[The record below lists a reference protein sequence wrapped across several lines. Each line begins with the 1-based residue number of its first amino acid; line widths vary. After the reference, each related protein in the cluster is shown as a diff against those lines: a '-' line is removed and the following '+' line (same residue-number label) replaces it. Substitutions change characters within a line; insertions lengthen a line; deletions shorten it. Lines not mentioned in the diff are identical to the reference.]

1 MLKRT
6 TLGVT
11 GVAPLVVV
19 RALLGALVKH
29 ARYIERVR
37 PILREIALLTLG
49 VAGRTVHLR
58 FGIVHAPTLIDA
70 LEETTQMEIV
80 VAAVIVLLQTTV
92 VETSRTTLTGGSTLI
107 CIIVGGNFIGKPK
120 VVGRKIFV
128 RVAPVD
134 IATFSRI
141 APAHRHALKIRFHAT
156 DGRVGPA
163 IIMLDFATLLG
174 AGHLALVPRGLAL
187 LGARFAETRHVERV
201 SPSVPVA
208 VPY

>member
-1 MLKRT
+1 MLERT
-6 TLGVT
+6 TLGIA
-11 GVAPLVVV
+11 GVAPLVIV
-19 RALLGALVKH
+19 RALLGARVEH
-29 ARYIERVR
+29 ARYVERVQ
-37 PILREIALLTLG
+37 PVLRKVALLAFG
-49 VAGRTVHLR
+49 VARRAVHLR
-58 FGIVHAPTLIDA
+58 FGVVQAPALVDA
-70 LEETTQMEIV
+70 LEETAQVRIV
-80 VAAVIVLLQTTV
+80 VAAKIVLLQTAV
-92 VETSRTTLTGGSTLI
+92 VETIGPALTAGPAFVRI
-107 CIIVGGNFIGKPK
+107 VVGGNFVGKPK

-187 LGARFAETRHVERV
+187 FVARIAETRHVERV

-208 VPY
+208 VPH